1 MKRPRIKIKGERIL
15 SVSDKRI
22 TRYAVVFLCAMLAL
36 SSCGKANKGYVARV
50 VENDSLPCYITDSTP
65 LPSDTDSAQIAIC
78 QQLLKECA
86 ECGILDKAG
95 QRVFKSINKHPNVSR
110 YMELID
116 ECTNE
121 DSFADT
127 VMEGDTWQ
135 EYVEYVITPRQEWC
149 ND

>member
-15 SVSDKRI
+15 SVNGKKI
-22 TRYAVVFLCAMLAL
+22 TRYAMILLCAMLAL
-36 SSCGKANKGYVARV
+36 SSCSKENKGYPARMVAQ
-50 VENDSLPCYITDSTP
+50 ENVSCMADTVM
-65 LPSDTDSAQIAIC
+65 PSDTDSTQIAIC
-78 QQLLKECA
+78 QKLLNECA

-95 QRVFKSINKHPNVSR
+95 KRVFKQINRHPNVSR

-127 VMEGDTWQ
+127 VMEGDAWQ
-135 EYVEYVITPRQEWC
+135 NYVEYVIVPRQEWC

>member
-1 MKRPRIKIKGERIL
+1 MKRPRIKIKGERIM
-15 SVSDKRI
+15 SVSGKRI
-22 TRYAVVFLCAMLAL
+22 TRYAVVLLCAMLAFT
-36 SSCGKANKGYVARV
+36 SCGKTNKGYAARM

-65 LPSDTDSAQIAIC
+65 LPSDTDSTQIVIC
-78 QQLLKECA
+78 QKLLKECA

-95 QRVFKSINKHPNVSR
+95 QRVFASINRRPSIMR
-110 YMELID
+110 YMELIN
-116 ECTNE
+116 ECTFE
-121 DSFADT
+121 DIFADT

>member
-1 MKRPRIKIKGERIL
+1 MKRPRIKIRGERIL
-15 SVSDKRI
+15 SVNGKKI

-36 SSCGKANKGYVARV
+36 TSCSKENKGCPARMVAQ
-50 VENDSLPCYITDSTP
+50 ENISCMADTVM
-65 LPSDTDSAQIAIC
+65 PSDTDSAQIAIC
-78 QQLLKECA
+78 QKLLTECA

-95 QRVFKSINKHPNVSR
+95 KRVFKQINRHPSVSR

>member
-15 SVSDKRI
+15 SVNGKKI

-36 SSCGKANKGYVARV
+36 TSCGKESKGYPARMVAQ
-50 VENDSLPCYITDSTP
+50 ENMSCMADTVM
-65 LPSDTDSAQIAIC
+65 PSDTDSTQIAIC
-78 QQLLKECA
+78 QKLLNECA

-95 QRVFKSINKHPNVSR
+95 KRVFKSINRHPSVSR

-135 EYVEYVITPRQEWC
+135 DYVEYVIVPRQEWC